1 MFFFITPPC
10 PVFPNSK
17 SGENIQGVPGKP
29 LGLVFRRGKPPV
41 VPSSIVES
49 SNSTSLCL
57 SALSSNRVG
66 SHERLGP
73 CGDRPTPCC
82 SANQALGALRLSN
95 ITLHSCNPV
104 LQHNRELPT
113 LSDAHRYVLVRPPA
127 EDAPWSPSP
136 PHRSPR
142 PPPLAPP

>member
-1 MFFFITPPC
+1 M
-10 PVFPNSK
+10 
-17 SGENIQGVPGKP
+17 
-29 LGLVFRRGKPPV
+29 GLVFRRGKPPV

-57 SALSSNRVG
+57 SALFSNRVG

-82 SANQALGALRLSN
+82 SAHRALGALRLSN
-95 ITLHSCNPV
+95 VTLHY
-104 LQHNRELPT
+104 T
-113 LSDAHRYVLVRPPA
+113 LVILCSNTTGSFQLLVTLIDMCLSVHPLRMPLGPP
-127 EDAPWSPSP
+127 PL

-142 PPPLAPP
+142 PPPSAPSLGSPLIPRRRTFSPGAGI